1 MRSYVCWLVGLLA
14 CLCKCVRQNT
24 RTYRTNRFVLF
35 AILSKNH
42 VFIFANEINV
52 SAAQ

>member
-1 MRSYVCWLVGLLA
+1 MCVDWFA
-14 CLCKCVRQNT
+14 CLCKWVRQNT
-24 RTYRTNRFVLF
+24 RTYHTNRFVLF